1 VRIRAPANCYNPPS
15 RKAQRPYTTDV
26 LQRVFKA
33 FQYRDFRLM
42 WIGACTSSIGTW
54 MQMVAQGWLIY
65 QLSHSAFLLALDPVL
80 TTVPIFLL
88 SLVGG
93 VVADRM
99 ERRHLL
105 MISQYIQM
113 ACAILL
119 TFLVGFGVIRVWHML
134 ACSFV
139 VGFAQAFGGPAY
151 QALVPTLVDKE
162 DMPNAI
168 ALNSIQFNAAVIV
181 GPALSAIVL
190 ARFGMTW
197 CFALNAVSFLAPVI
211 ALSMLHIRFLP
222 VKTGETVY
230 ESLKQG
236 LSFVWKQGSMAMLI
250 VLAFSMTFLTAPSR
264 TFLPVFAKEIFG
276 RQAGT
281 YAMFLSISG
290 MGSIVGALTVAWL
303 GNIQRKGRVALTMMI
318 VLGGAISM
326 FALSRSMAVS
336 AVALFFSGAS
346 MMAVFASVNSLVQ
359 LIVTNEMRGRVMSVY
374 NLAFRGGMMTGNL
387 VAGWLVVLFSAPI
400 VLAVNGAALAAMAVY
415 FLLGQ
420 RKVAEL

>member
-1 VRIRAPANCYNPPS
+1 
-15 RKAQRPYTTDV
+15 V
-26 LQRVFKA
+26 LRRVFKA

-113 ACAILL
+113 ACALLL
-119 TFLVGFGVIRVWHML
+119 TFLVGFGLIRVWHML
-134 ACSFV
+134 ACSLV

-168 ALNSIQFNAAVIV
+168 ALNSIQFNAAVLV

-190 ARFGMTW
+190 AKFGMTW
-197 CFALNAVSFLAPVI
+197 CFGMNAVSFLAPII
-211 ALSMLHIRFLP
+211 ALSMLRIRFLP
-222 VKTGETVY
+222 VKTTETVY
-230 ESLKQG
+230 ASLKQG
-236 LSFVWKQGSMAMLI
+236 LQFVWKQGSMAMLI
-250 VLAFSMTFLTAPSR
+250 VLAFSMTFLAVPSR

-290 MGSIVGALTVAWL
+290 LGSIAGALTVAGL
-303 GNIQRKGRVALTMMI
+303 GNIRRKGRVALTMMI

-326 FALSRSMAVS
+326 FAVSRSIPLS
-336 AVALFFSGAS
+336 CVALFFSGAS
-346 MMAVFASVNSLVQ
+346 MMAVFAAVNSLVQ

-374 NLAFRGGMMTGNL
+374 NLAFRGGMMVGNL

-400 VLAVNGAALAAMAVY
+400 VLAVNGVALAILAVY
-415 FLLGQ
+415 FMLGQ
-420 RKVAEL
+420 RRVAEL

>member
-1 VRIRAPANCYNPPS
+1 
-15 RKAQRPYTTDV
+15 V

-190 ARFGMTW
+190 ARFGLTW

-290 MGSIVGALTVAWL
+290 MGSIVGALTVAGL

-318 VLGGAISM
+318 VLGGAISV
-326 FALSRSMAVS
+326 FALSRSIAVS
-336 AVALFFSGAS
+336 YVALFFSGAS
-346 MMAVFASVNSLVQ
+346 MMVVFASVNSLVQ

-374 NLAFRGGMMTGNL
+374 NFAFRGGMMTGNL

-400 VLAVNGAALAAMAVY
+400 VLAVNGVALAAMAVC

>member
-1 VRIRAPANCYNPPS
+1 
-15 RKAQRPYTTDV
+15 
-26 LQRVFKA
+26 
-33 FQYRDFRLM
+33 M

-374 NLAFRGGMMTGNL
+374 NLAFRGGMMAGNL
-387 VAGWLVVLFSAPI
+387 VAGRLVVLFSAPI
-400 VLAVNGAALAAMAVY
+400 VLAVNGVALAVMAVY

>member
-1 VRIRAPANCYNPPS
+1 
-15 RKAQRPYTTDV
+15 
-26 LQRVFKA
+26 
-33 FQYRDFRLM
+33 
-42 WIGACTSSIGTW
+42 
-54 MQMVAQGWLIY
+54 
-65 QLSHSAFLLALDPVL
+65 
-80 TTVPIFLL
+80 VPIFLL

-326 FALSRSMAVS
+326 FALSRSIAVS

>member
-1 VRIRAPANCYNPPS
+1 MIGA
-15 RKAQRPYTTDV
+15 PYTTDV
-26 LQRVFKA
+26 LRRVFKA
-33 FQYRDFRLM
+33 FHYRDFRLM

-113 ACAILL
+113 ACAVLL

-168 ALNSIQFNAAVIV
+168 ALNSIQFNAAVLV

-190 ARFGMTW
+190 AKFGMTW

-211 ALSMLHIRFLP
+211 ALSMLHVRFLP
-222 VKTGETVY
+222 VKTTETVY
-230 ESLKQG
+230 ASLKQG
-236 LSFVWKQGSMAMLI
+236 LRFVWKQGAMALLI
-250 VLAFSMTFLTAPSR
+250 VLAFSMTFLAVPSR
-264 TFLPVFAKEIFG
+264 TFLPVFAKDIFG

-290 MGSIVGALTVAWL
+290 LGSIAGALTVAGL
-303 GNIQRKGRVALTMMI
+303 GNIRRKGRVALTMLI
-318 VLGGAISM
+318 VLGGAISV
-326 FALSRSMAVS
+326 FAVSRSIVVS
-336 AVALFFSGAS
+336 CVALFFSGAA
-346 MMAVFASVNSLVQ
+346 MMSVFAAVNSLVQ

-374 NLAFRGGMMTGNL
+374 NLAFRGGMMAGNL
-387 VAGWLVVLFSAPI
+387 VAGRLVVLFSAPI
-400 VLAVNGAALAAMAVY
+400 VLAVNGVALAVMSVY